1 MTICERHP
9 IHHSP
14 LGGEEGGVRSVR
26 TRPAGWYPM
35 SDAKGYDTGHER
47 YFDGTQ
53 WTADIRE
60 RPVQRP
66 RRRVS

>member
-1 MTICERHP
+1 
-9 IHHSP
+9 
-14 LGGEEGGVRSVR
+14 
-26 TRPAGWYPM
+26 M